1 MEEKDKTISEAVKA
15 AAQSGLGKI
24 EVVLRQ
30 GETER
35 TIYPEK
41 LELDGILST
50 PSGYI
55 EQRPKEFTVETSHAI
70 VRPSKGEIDLFQNDR
85 DEWRTRIGGRI
96 EIAKE
101 FMEIGI
107 NMSKSRSPEALAKF
121 LKLKRSWF
129 PDFASHAKLVA
140 QLRNVKA
147 VVNREVE
154 KAADDRGNNTDN
166 FTQSVESN
174 MPDSFDM
181 KIPIIQGEE
190 PMVINVSVVLEATAG
205 RDIVCFLES
214 AQAQEEQDKLFKEL
228 IEQEVEKLRGKTT
241 LIFQ

>member
-1 MEEKDKTISEAVKA
+1 
-15 AAQSGLGKI
+15 
-24 EVVLRQ
+24 
-30 GETER
+30 
-35 TIYPEK
+35 
-41 LELDGILST
+41 
-50 PSGYI
+50 
-55 EQRPKEFTVETSHAI
+55 
-70 VRPSKGEIDLFQNDR
+70 
-85 DEWRTRIGGRI
+85 
-96 EIAKE
+96 
-101 FMEIGI
+101 MEIGI

-129 PDFASHAKLVA
+129 PDFASHAKLVS

-154 KAADDRGNNTDN
+154 KAADDRGNTTDN